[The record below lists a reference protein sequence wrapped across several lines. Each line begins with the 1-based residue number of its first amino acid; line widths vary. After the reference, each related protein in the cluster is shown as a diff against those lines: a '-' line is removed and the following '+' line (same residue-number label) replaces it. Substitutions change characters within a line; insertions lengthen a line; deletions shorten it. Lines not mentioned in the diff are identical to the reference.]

1 MNTTLFPITR
11 IRKLR
16 KDALQA
22 TELPRHIPSGWSKSS
37 VDPMRLLECFPA
49 LRLKQGF
56 RLRAYQ
62 FSEGGNGNGFIWAL
76 PDGAA
81 FPDPE
86 VCPRLEG
93 RFLEPPKPPGAVHVL
108 DAIEGDSSPWSYLS
122 ASIFA
127 REAAEF
133 GAMWHGVSWG
143 VEEILWRSPFLDWA
157 ALQETTSESWHLSP
171 DDERSEWEWGNPPP
185 KIWRP
190 SCTFDFDGVTVAFL
204 TRSELGENAISM
216 HVDRYGR
223 GSTRFE
229 SEVTTIA
236 TGGGGFVW

>member
-1 MNTTLFPITR
+1 
-11 IRKLR
+11 
-16 KDALQA
+16 
-22 TELPRHIPSGWSKSS
+22 
-37 VDPMRLLECFPA
+37 
-49 LRLKQGF
+49 
-56 RLRAYQ
+56 
-62 FSEGGNGNGFIWAL
+62 
-76 PDGAA
+76 
-81 FPDPE
+81 
-86 VCPRLEG
+86 
-93 RFLEPPKPPGAVHVL
+93 
-108 DAIEGDSSPWSYLS
+108 
-122 ASIFA
+122 
-127 REAAEF
+127 
-133 GAMWHGVSWG
+133 
-143 VEEILWRSPFLDWA
+143 
-157 ALQETTSESWHLSP
+157 LQETTSESWHLSP